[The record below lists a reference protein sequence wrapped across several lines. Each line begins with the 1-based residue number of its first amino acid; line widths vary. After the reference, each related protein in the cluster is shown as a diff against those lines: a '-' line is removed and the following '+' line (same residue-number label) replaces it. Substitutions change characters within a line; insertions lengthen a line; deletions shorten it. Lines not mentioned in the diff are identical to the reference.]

1 MSDNQVGRPTKYKP
15 EYCQMVQDWGAIGK
29 SRTWMAAQLDISRET
44 IYEWERS
51 IPEFSDAIT
60 RAMAKS
66 QAFWEDTGQAGIETP
81 GFNSTVWVKSM
92 TSRFPA
98 DYTDKKQ
105 TEISGPGGTPMQVTT
120 IRLVAGE
127 DDAG

>member
-1 MSDNQVGRPTKYKP
+1 
-15 EYCQMVQDWGAIGK
+15 MVQEWGMIGK

-44 IYEWERS
+44 IYEWEKT

-66 QAFWEDTGQAGIETP
+66 QAFWEDTGQAGITTQ

-98 DYTDKKQ
+98 DYTEKNK
-105 TEISGPGGTPMQVTT
+105 TEISGPDGQSVGKIQIEVISANPANQ
-120 IRLVAGE
+120 G
-127 DDAG
+127 D

>member
-1 MSDNQVGRPTKYKP
+1 
-15 EYCQMVQDWGAIGK
+15 MVQEWGALGK
-29 SRTWMAAQLDISRET
+29 SRTWMAAQLDVSRET

-66 QAFWEDTGQAGIETP
+66 QAFWEDTGQAGIATP
-81 GFNSTVWVKSM
+81 GFNATVWVKSM
-92 TSRFPA
+92 TSRFPS
-98 DYTDKKQ
+98 DYTEKKQ

-120 IRLVAGE
+120 IRLVAGG
-127 DDAG
+127 DAEG

>member
-1 MSDNQVGRPTKYKP
+1 M
-15 EYCQMVQDWGAIGK
+15 IGK

-44 IYEWERS
+44 IYEWEKT

-66 QAFWEDTGQAGIETP
+66 QAFWEDTGQAGIATQ
-81 GFNSTVWVKSM
+81 GFNAAVWVKSM

-98 DYTDKKQ
+98 DYTEKNK
-105 TEISGPGGTPMQVTT
+105 TEVTT
-120 IRLVAGE
+120 IGDQPVGKVQIEVISANPEHQGN
-127 DDAG
+127 

>member
-1 MSDNQVGRPTKYKP
+1 
-15 EYCQMVQDWGAIGK
+15 MVQEWGMIGK

-44 IYEWERS
+44 IYEWEKT

-66 QAFWEDTGQAGIETP
+66 QAFWEDAGQAGIATQ
-81 GFNSTVWVKSM
+81 GFNATVWVKSM

-98 DYTDKKQ
+98 DYTEKNK